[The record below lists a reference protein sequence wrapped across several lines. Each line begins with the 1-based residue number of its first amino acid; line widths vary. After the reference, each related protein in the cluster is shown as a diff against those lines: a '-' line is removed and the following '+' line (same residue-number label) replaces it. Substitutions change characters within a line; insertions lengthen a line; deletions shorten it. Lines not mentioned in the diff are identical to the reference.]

1 MKLSCR
7 PIKIDLM
14 HTIYK
19 IFFLIAIFFTA
30 RNTAYTQVTQDSL
43 LHATENKDSIPSVKD
58 SVPAVLPA
66 KDTVPSSVNVEL
78 ENIFNAKAPKQ
89 YTISHITVTGT
100 TFDPNLIISI
110 SGLTVGGKVILPGS
124 DDFANAITNLWKQN
138 LVSDVEVF
146 LTDLKGSDLSIEIH
160 VTDRPVLS
168 NFKFKGITKTESDDI
183 SKKLDIK
190 KGRVTRVTEGFKV
203 SAITTIKR
211 FFVDKGFRN
220 VEVTISESKDTKA
233 ANSVN
238 LLFIVNKNG
247 KVRINNIF
255 FAGNNK
261 IPDLKLKKQMKGTKE
276 KSRLTL
282 FPGTD
287 YNVYDSSKTNNLTFN
302 QYIRENGFLF
312 PSKTKE
318 VLDPYVRFKFLS
330 SSKFNE
336 KKYGEDKDKILDY
349 YNSLGYR
356 DATIVADTTYNDHGD
371 LDVAIKL
378 TEGPRYYF
386 GNITWKGNTK
396 YPDSILNLILGI
408 KKGDVYNAETLNKKL
423 GVIPSPEGGDIQSLY
438 QDDGY
443 LFFHV
448 VPVETAVYNDT
459 IDHEIRI
466 VEGPQATIGKI
477 GISGNDKTK
486 EYVIRRELRTIPGEK
501 FSREKII
508 RTQRELSQLGY
519 FDAEK
524 ISPGIVPHPE
534 NGTVDI
540 TWNVVEKSS
549 DQLELSAGFGGGIG
563 LTGTLGVTFNN
574 FSIYNIF
581 NKKAW
586 DPLPVGDGQK
596 LSLRGQSNGRQF
608 RSYNF
613 SFTEPWLGGKK
624 RNPFSIGYYDTKYA
638 NAYDPYTGYYNRDY
652 ADSSYIKNTGISVS
666 LGKQLRWPDD
676 FFSLVYQ
683 LNYQRYKLKNYNIF
697 PGLLNGVSNNISFK
711 ITLAR
716 SSAGPNPIF
725 PTSGSN
731 FILSTELTPP
741 YSLFRKGE
749 ALSKAD
755 QYKWVEY
762 HKERFTAQ
770 WYVPIGQGRGE
781 NKDKQ
786 FILYAAA
793 KYGFLGRYT
802 SGAPLSPFGRF
813 QLGDAGLSN
822 NYGLLGYDIIAHRGY
837 PVYDNSNPKVNPDL
851 SQARD
856 FFTIFN
862 KYTLEM
868 RYPFSTSASSTI
880 YGLAF
885 FEAANGWFSFK
896 DYNPFKLR
904 RSVGLGMRFY
914 LPMFGLL
921 GFDYGI
927 GLDRINPGTGLKG
940 AAKFTFMLGQ
950 EPE

>member
-1 MKLSCR
+1 VVSVKTDTL
-7 PIKIDLM
+7 PKTL
-14 HTIYK
+14 K
-19 IFFLIAIFFTA
+19 P
-30 RNTAYTQVTQDSL
+30 
-43 LHATENKDSIPSVKD
+43 DSIPHVAS
-58 SVPAVLPA
+58 
-66 KDTVPSSVNVEL
+66 DTTPSSVNVEL
-78 ENIFNAKAPKQ
+78 ENIFNSKQPKQ
-89 YTISHITVTGT
+89 YVISHITVTGT
-100 TFDPNLIISI
+100 SFDPNLIISI
-110 SGLTVGGKVILPGS
+110 SGLAVGDKLVLPGS
-124 DDFANAITNLWKQN
+124 DAFANAITNLWKQN
-138 LVSDVEVF
+138 LVSNVDIY
-146 LTDLKGSDLSIEIH
+146 LTQLTGNDLAIEIH

-168 NFKFKGITKTESDDI
+168 NFKFKGISKTESDDLT
-183 SKKLDIK
+183 KKLDLQ

-203 SAITTIKR
+203 SSIATIKK

-220 VEVTISESKDTKA
+220 VDVTIDQSKDPKQSNA
-233 ANSVN
+233 VN
-238 LLFIVNKNG
+238 ILFVVSKNG
-247 KVRINNIF
+247 KVRINDIY

-261 IPDLKLKKQMKGTKE
+261 VPDMKLKKQMKGTHE

-282 FPGTD
+282 FPGED
-287 YNVYDSSKTNNLTFN
+287 YNVYDSTKNNRLSFDEYMH
-302 QYIRENGFLF
+302 QNGFLY
-312 PSKTKE
+312 PTKTKE
-318 VLDPYVRFKFLS
+318 LIDPYVRIKLLTS
-330 SSKFNE
+330 AKFNE
-336 KKYGEDKDKILDY
+336 KKYLEDKNKILDY
-349 YNSLGYR
+349 YNSLGFR

-396 YPDSILNLILGI
+396 YSDSLLNTLLGI
-408 KKGDVYNAETLNKKL
+408 KKGDIYNAETLNKRL
-423 GVIPSPEGGDIQSLY
+423 GVTPSPEGGDISSLY
-438 QDDGY
+438 MDDGY
-443 LFFHV
+443 LFFTIT
-448 VPVETAVYNDT
+448 PVETAVYNDT

-466 VEGPQATIGKI
+466 VEGPQATIGKVE
-477 GISGNDKTK
+477 ISGNDKTK
-486 EYVIRRELRTIPGEK
+486 EYVIRRELRTVPGQK
-501 FSREKII
+501 FSRQDII
-508 RTQRELSQLGY
+508 RTQRELGALGY

-524 ISPGIVPHPE
+524 ISPGIVP
-534 NGTVDI
+534 NQGDGTVDI
-540 TWNVVEKSS
+540 TWNLVEKSS

-581 NKKAW
+581 KKKAW

-596 LSLRGQSNGRQF
+596 LSLRAQSNGRQF

-613 SFTEPWLGGKK
+613 SFTEPWFGGKK
-624 RNPFSIGYYDTKYA
+624 KNPFTIGYYDTKYA
-638 NAYDPYTGYYNRDY
+638 NAYDPRTGYYNGSY
-652 ADSSYIKNTGISVS
+652 ADSSYIKNTGFSVS

-676 FFSLVYQ
+676 YFSLVYQ

-716 SSAGPNPIF
+716 SSAGLNPIF

-741 YSLFRKGE
+741 YSLFRNG
-749 ALSKAD
+749 APLSVAD
-755 QYKWVEY
+755 QYKWIEY

-786 FILYAAA
+786 FVLYAAA
-793 KYGFLGRYT
+793 KYGFLGRYDQ
-802 SGAPLSPFGRF
+802 SAPISPFGRF

-822 NYGLLGYDIIAHRGY
+822 NYGLLGYDIVAHRGY
-837 PVYDNSNPKVNPDL
+837 PVYDNSNPKINPDL
-851 SQARD
+851 SQATN

-885 FEAANGWFSFK
+885 FEAANGWYSFK
-896 DYNPFKLR
+896 DYNPFQLR
-904 RSVGLGMRFY
+904 RSVGVGMRFF

-927 GLDRINPGTGLKG
+927 GLDRITPGTGLKG